1 MKGNF
6 SFQALRDKFDVCD
19 GANMDT
25 SMIYVSSPL
34 PQKFEQRNKYLQR
47 SPKIKT
53 TTHPPHHENNQC
65 LELLAPRLYLTTTL
79 IVGNDVDHKP
89 TDDDLTGFQ
98 DH

>member
-1 MKGNF
+1 
-6 SFQALRDKFDVCD
+6 
-19 GANMDT
+19 MDACV
-25 SMIYVSSPL
+25 IYISSPL

-65 LELLAPRLYLTTTL
+65 VELLLLRRLYLTTTL
-79 IVGNDVDHKP
+79 IAENDVDHKP
-89 TDDDLTGFQ
+89 TDDDLTSFQ